1 MVTIAQQKQL
11 NAPRFMKL
19 DAKIVYDLFDAFIKA
34 TLLDDKAID
43 FSKPVTK
50 NEDGS
55 YEFACCDEKFSELVH
70 GNARISMVKV
80 PNKPVAPKMPKK
92 KESQSQAEYDRE
104 VAKIRIK
111 EAEYPAKL
119 AAYETAVAIA
129 LEKKEADLNKNALL
143 YAHLNWLWTL
153 CNTGSKTTC
162 GADNLKVLG
171 FEEKGD
177 AFSGKIGLW
186 KANATN
192 MKKEMDFI
200 CNVLFRF
207 ATLSDAIKKIF
218 PTVMDIKQALVEV
231 CEKVM
236 SREKISMR
244 NGMLHLCDPN
254 RYIHLYTVE
263 EKILVVAEHKGY
275 LLDFKDPYNKYDKK
289 NSLYYKDEKTGYRHL
304 TTEAQLCHI
313 DDILRSID
321 AVQGMS
327 QEEFWTRYFYSF
339 KDRKAR
345 EEAIRTIVDAE

>member
-55 YEFACCDEKFSELVH
+55 YEFACRDEKFSDLVR
-70 GNARISMVKV
+70 GNARTSMVKI
-80 PNKPVAPKMPKK
+80 PNKPVVPKMPKK

-119 AAYETAVAIA
+119 AAYEAAVAIA
-129 LEKKEADLNKNALL
+129 LEKKEADLSKNALL

-171 FEEKGD
+171 FSEEGD
-177 AFSGKIGLW
+177 AFTGKMGLW

-207 ATLSDAIKKIF
+207 ATVPDAYKRVF
-218 PTVMDIKQALVEV
+218 PTVADIKQALVNIS
-231 CEKVM
+231 EKVM
-236 SREKISMR
+236 NKEKNSMR
-244 NGMLHLCDPN
+244 NGMLHLCDPEKH
-254 RYIHLYTVE
+254 IHLYTVE
-263 EKILVVAEHKGY
+263 EKVQAIAEHKGY
-275 LLDFKDPYNKYDKK
+275 LFDFKDPYNRCDYE
-289 NSLYYKDEKTGYRHL
+289 NVLYYRDDKLGYRHL
-304 TTEAQLCHI
+304 TTEAQICHI
-313 DDILRSID
+313 DEILRSID

>member
-1 MVTIAQQKQL
+1 MP
-11 NAPRFMKL
+11 PRFMKL
-19 DAKIVYDLFDAFIKA
+19 DVKIVYDFFDVFIKA
-34 TLLDDKAID
+34 TLLDDKAIN

-55 YEFACCDEKFSELVH
+55 YEFACRDEKFSDLVR
-70 GNARISMVKV
+70 GNARTSMVKI
-80 PNKPVAPKMPKK
+80 PNKPVVPKMPKK

-111 EAEYPAKL
+111 EVEYQAKL
-119 AAYETAVAIA
+119 AAYEAAVAIA

-171 FEEKGD
+171 FEEEGD

-207 ATLSDAIKKIF
+207 ATMSDAIKKIF
-218 PTVMDIKQALVEV
+218 PTVADIKQALVEIS
-231 CEKVM
+231 EKVM

-244 NGMLHLCDPN
+244 NGMLHLCDPD
-254 RYIHLYTVE
+254 RFIHLYTVE
-263 EKILVVAEHKGY
+263 QKVMAIEEHRAC
-275 LLDFKDPYNKYDKK
+275 LSDFKDPYNRSDSC
-289 NSLYYKDEKTGYRHL
+289 NLLYYRDEKLGYRHL
-304 TTEAQLCHI
+304 TTEA
-313 DDILRSID
+313 
-321 AVQGMS
+321 
-327 QEEFWTRYFYSF
+327 
-339 KDRKAR
+339 
-345 EEAIRTIVDAE
+345 

>member
-1 MVTIAQQKQL
+1 MFTIAQQKQI

-55 YEFACCDEKFSELVH
+55 YEFVCRDEKFSDLVR
-70 GNARISMVKV
+70 GNARTSMVKV
-80 PNKPVAPKMPKK
+80 PNKPAVPKMPKK
-92 KESQSQAEYDRE
+92 KESQSQAEYDKE

-119 AAYETAVAIA
+119 AAYEAAVAIA

-162 GADNLKVLG
+162 GTDNLKVLG
-171 FEEKGD
+171 FEEEGD
-177 AFSGKIGLW
+177 AFTGKIGLW

-207 ATLSDAIKKIF
+207 ATMSDAIKKIF
-218 PTVMDIKQALVEV
+218 PTVTDIKQALVEV
-231 CEKVM
+231 SEKVM

-244 NGMLHLCDPN
+244 NGMLHLCDPD
-254 RYIHLYTVE
+254 RFIHLYTVE
-263 EKILVVAEHKGY
+263 QKVMAIEEHKAC
-275 LLDFKDPYNKYDKK
+275 LFDFKDPYNKSDSS
-289 NSLYYKDEKTGYRHL
+289 NLLYYRDEKLGYRHL

-321 AVQGMS
+321 AVQNMN
-327 QEEFWTRYFYSF
+327 QEEYWTRYFYSF
-339 KDRKAR
+339 NSRIER
-345 EEAIRTIVDAE
+345 EDAAKTFAAE